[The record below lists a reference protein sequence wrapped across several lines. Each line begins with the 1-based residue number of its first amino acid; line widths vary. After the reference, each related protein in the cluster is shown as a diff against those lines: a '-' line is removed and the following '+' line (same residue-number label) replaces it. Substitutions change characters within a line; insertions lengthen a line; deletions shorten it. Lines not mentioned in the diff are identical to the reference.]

1 MCVPNVQ
8 RKEMRFAVN
17 PPGLKTRSEDA
28 GQEAKLKEGQ
38 KNQERAIRIQ
48 KRLAKI
54 LEDSIFMC

>member
-1 MCVPNVQ
+1 
-8 RKEMRFAVN
+8 MRFAVN

-28 GQEAKLKEGQ
+28 GPEAKLKEGQ